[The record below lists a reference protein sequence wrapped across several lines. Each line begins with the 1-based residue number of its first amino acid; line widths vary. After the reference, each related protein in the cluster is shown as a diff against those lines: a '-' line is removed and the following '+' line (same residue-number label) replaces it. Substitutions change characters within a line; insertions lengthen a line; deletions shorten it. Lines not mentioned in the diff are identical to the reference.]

1 MKRYIKDGI
10 IKTRNQI
17 VIKGQRTIKDKDGK
31 EREVKTQIINPK
43 EDMLLADGWV
53 EYVTPE
59 PTAEEV
65 EKAEK
70 EAIVRS
76 TKRSLESTDY
86 KVIKC
91 MEAFLTGQDLPYDI
105 AELHR
110 EREEQRRII
119 NENE

>member
-1 MKRYIKDGI
+1 MKRYIKNNE
-10 IKTRNQI
+10 IKSRNQI
-17 VIKGQRTIKDKDGK
+17 VLHKTETITDADGN
-31 EREVKTQIINPK
+31 EQVVNTSTFFPK
-43 EDMLLADGWV
+43 EEQLLAAGWV
-53 EYVTPE
+53 EYVKP
-59 PTAEEV
+59 AEEV
-65 EKAEK
+65 EKEQK
-70 EAIVRS
+70 LETVRTS
-76 TKRSLESTDY
+76 RRELASTDY